1 MPHTFPRFMQSLL
14 VLTAIAVGPDSARA
28 QGPASYASTGVTAY
42 VSASGVTTFGFASA
56 GRDTHATAPID
67 VLAMLPAGSDIP
79 SVARSIVEQMW
90 RRSATFRRQCARL
103 KKASVAIVLTF
114 DYPADSPVANAETE
128 FRRSGGLRAHI
139 RLRGA
144 DLRTVELLAHEFEH
158 VLEQI
163 DDVDLALA
171 VADGVHGARA
181 ARKPG
186 AFETRRAVVAGRL
199 VAHEV
204 EAGETWR

>member
-1 MPHTFPRFMQSLL
+1 MGQFRRSSMTALLPVFLALGSSSALAQSG
-14 VLTAIAVGPDSARA
+14 VARDTTAA
-28 QGPASYASTGVTAY
+28 AY
-42 VSASGVTTFGFASA
+42 VSVSGMATFGFARSIDPRA
-56 GRDTHATAPID
+56 ASTDID
-67 VLAMLPAGSDIP
+67 VLAILPPGSD
-79 SVARSIVEQMW
+79 VAAAARPLIEKMW
-90 RRSATFRRQCARL
+90 RTSPTFRRQCARL
-103 KKASVAIVLTF
+103 IEASAALVVTL
-114 DYPADSPVANAETE
+114 DYPRHIPHTNALSTI
-128 FRRSGGLRAHI
+128 RRDGGLRAHI

-144 DLRTVELLAHEFEH
+144 DSRTVELLAHEFEH